1 MSPPETD
8 QWPLN
13 VFRFRVDFHIQ
24 DLNNREKSGN
34 ITLCSGAF
42 SECTGLDATMEPKV
56 IKEGGLNYGANQ
68 RAGAVTFGTV
78 VLKRGMT
85 RTRDLWKWFSMIGG
99 GGYAYR
105 LGVEIVMLASSDQRT
120 KEQVDNKENEVG
132 ALTIKLYRALPVKFR
147 AADLNALGGST
158 IAIEEIHLAHEG
170 MTMVTS
176 G

>member
-1 MSPPETD
+1 MSPAETD
-8 QWPLN
+8 LWPFN

-24 DLNNREKSGN
+24 DLKNHDKNGN
-34 ITLCSGAF
+34 IKLCSGAF

-68 RAGAVTFGTV
+68 RVGPVSFGTV

-85 RTRDLWKWFSMIGG
+85 RTRDMWKWFSMVGG

-105 LGVEIVMLASSDQRT
+105 LGVDIVMLDLPEARQQDGSEKPPRS
-120 KEQVDNKENEVG
+120 

-147 AADLNALGGST
+147 SADLNALGGST

-170 MTMVTS
+170 MTMVTTN